1 MAEKICTLKKSGASG
16 GISETIEFTGSYTLE
31 VDPSKERI
39 ILFYGGFQ
47 QNISQSWTIDGSS
60 FTNPTAGMSG
70 MGGTTSATRFFGG
83 VYNWT
88 QNYSYKVDSVSTHT
102 WENVDSSAPGL
113 IAIIE

>member
-1 MAEKICTLKKSGASG
+1 MVEVSNG
-16 GISETIEFTGSYTLE
+16 GTSETIEFTGSYTLT

-39 ILFYGGFQ
+39 ILFYGGYQ
-47 QNISQSWTIDGSS
+47 QNVSQSWTLDGGSS
-60 FTNPTAGMSG
+60 YTNPTTGMTG
-70 MGGTTSATRFFGG
+70 IGGTTSATRFFGG

-102 WENVDSSAPGL
+102 WRNVDSSAPGL